1 MQIWHLHEVQD
12 RSFGGGPEGQ
22 RLCLVSNVLVYCT
35 DEPSADVFAHL
46 LSTGVKAVLLNERGG
61 EQKMCNMVEKRG
73 VVVAK
78 LLDQTSAAGRDDRQ
92 LLWLPEGSPPPP
104 PAPRVEHVFTNVPYE
119 ENKSGGA
126 HDDDADGW

>member
-1 MQIWHLHEVQD
+1 
-12 RSFGGGPEGQ
+12 
-22 RLCLVSNVLVYCT
+22 
-35 DEPSADVFAHL
+35 
-46 LSTGVKAVLLNERGG
+46 
-61 EQKMCNMVEKRG
+61 MCGMVETRG

-104 PAPRVEHVFTNVPYE
+104 APRVEHVFTNVPYV

-126 HDDDADGW
+126 TNDDADGW